1 MAEPQHTRLA
11 QLIEK
16 RVKSGEYPIGARIPS
31 ERELCEIYG
40 VSRITVRQ
48 AIAELTERGVLNRQ
62 QGRGTFVATPRIE
75 QSLLDHFTFAEEL
88 RDKGLLVASTVLLQ
102 EVAEASTEQ
111 AAHLGLE
118 QGAGVLHLVR
128 QRRADGE
135 PYAIET
141 TYLPL
146 EHFPGVEQADF
157 GTRSL
162 YEVLA
167 TDYGTRPMSAR
178 ETFEPVLV
186 RPRESQDLNV
196 KAGSPALLLLR
207 TTYDSTGR
215 AVEFARALI
224 RGDRCRMLVEL
235 RADRGTAP
243 KVVE

>member
-31 ERELCEIYG
+31 ERDLCEIYG

-102 EVAEASTEQ
+102 EVTEAPAEP
-111 AAHLGLE
+111 AAHLGVE
-118 QGAGVLHLVR
+118 QGASVFHLVR

-146 EHFPGVEQADF
+146 EHFPGVEHADF
-157 GTRSL
+157 GARSL

-167 TDYGTRPMSAR
+167 TDYGVQPVTAR

-243 KVVE
+243 TVTE